1 MVRLSL
7 FRSSQMNVDVC
18 FSPKALT
25 EDAVKGKIV
34 VVIDVLRACSTIV
47 TALAHGAREVFPVAD
62 RGEAGR
68 VAAQLDP
75 ETSLLGGEQGGQRIE
90 GYGAG
95 NSPLEYEPMLVAGK
109 IVVLTTSNGT
119 RAFTSLK
126 GPAETVVGCFLNLS
140 RVVDFLRELDEQT
153 NGVDEN
159 PHVLIL
165 CVGHDGCA
173 ALEDVLCA
181 GMILH
186 RLWSGRAP
194 SGLADGARIALTQY
208 RSVHSRLARSLFNCA
223 HTQRLIALGFGDD
236 VAYCARVDAIPLL
249 PRYDENLLILDVA
262 DKERARELVSALPEN
277 EEELAEAIE
286 V

>member
-1 MVRLSL
+1 
-7 FRSSQMNVDVC
+7 MNVDVC

-95 NSPLEYEPMLVAGK
+95 NSPLEYKPPLVAGK

-119 RAFTSLK
+119 RAFSNLN
-126 GPAETVVGCFLNLS
+126 GAAETVAGCFLNLS
-140 RVVDFLRELDEQT
+140 RVVDYLNEIDERSITAGEDQ
-153 NGVDEN
+153 
-159 PHVLIL
+159 HVLIL
-165 CVGHDGCA
+165 CAGHDGCA

-186 RLWSGRAP
+186 HLWAGRVP

-236 VAYCARVDAIPLL
+236 VTYCARIDALPLL
-249 PRYDENLLILDVA
+249 PRYVDNLLILDDA
-262 DKERARELVSALPEN
+262 DKERARELVAALPKY
-277 EEELAEAIE
+277 EEELAEAPE